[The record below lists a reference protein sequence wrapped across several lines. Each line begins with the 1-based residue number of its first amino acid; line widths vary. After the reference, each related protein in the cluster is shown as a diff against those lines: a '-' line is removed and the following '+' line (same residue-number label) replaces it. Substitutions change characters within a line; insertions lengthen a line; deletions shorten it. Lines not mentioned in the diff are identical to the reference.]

1 MGMLAYFVDGY
12 VKANQL
18 TPNYILILFIVSVL
32 ALAWAIFT
40 LFSYHRS
47 SSNALFVAVI
57 DLGTTTPIKPPGA
70 QYLVPQTP
78 LLMPS
83 RLMQTLPR
91 TGFVGA
97 FIAAVYYLRF
107 IAGANC
113 TSIRGTS
120 YDVDFGPFGTFNGNG
135 VDVDTNKTCAM
146 LKACF
151 AFGIM
156 NCIFFFFTAV
166 LAWFHGD
173 RVGKDTKYYRETH
186 YSRRG
191 HRRHS
196 SSSRHGSRRRSSHS
210 HRRVY
215 V

>member
-1 MGMLAYFVDGY
+1 MAVLFTIGFVFWRFLEIITLIPTMGMLAYFVNGY
-12 VKANQL
+12 VNANQL

-47 SSNALFVAVI
+47 SSNALFVAII
-57 DLGTTTPIKPPGA
+57 DL
-70 QYLVPQTP
+70 
-78 LLMPS
+78 
-83 RLMQTLPR
+83 
-91 TGFVGA
+91 GFVGA